1 MATKLTFGF
10 AKTAEEN
17 KKEENENNVSVNEI
31 EIKDKKIESV
41 ADIFR
46 SDIEEMVKESE
57 EENSVMDDSSKEK
70 DIAVLKE
77 NFLSHEG
84 EVFET
89 KEVELEKLD
98 LGFLKDKTKNQE
110 KKEEEKN
117 TTSEKSEEVEM
128 KEEVDLVE
136 IQKDNIDLELE
147 QKNNLTSLK
156 EEIKE
161 NNEATEDLIDFKKLN
176 LIVEKI
182 EKYDHAKQVR
192 EYEGLS
198 NRKKNLDNSIFVLN
212 IQKQQLEKEIQK
224 LQKEIFDETG
234 IDNIEEFAAYVL
246 KSIQENEELLAKYQ
260 KEINQKEQEVNAF
273 KEELEKLEQ

>member
-57 EENSVMDDSSKEK
+57 DAGDGMEDSSKEK
-70 DIAVLKE
+70 DIAILKE

-84 EVFET
+84 DVFET

-110 KKEEEKN
+110 EKEEEKN
-117 TTSEKSEEVEM
+117 ITSEKKEVEM
-128 KEEVDLVE
+128 KEEVNLVE

-161 NNEATEDLIDFKKLN
+161 NNEATEDLIDLKKLN

>member
-110 KKEEEKN
+110 EKEEN

-128 KEEVDLVE
+128 KEEVDLEE
-136 IQKDNIDLELE
+136 IQKDNIELESE
-147 QKNNLTSLK
+147 QKNNLASLK

-161 NNEATEDLIDFKKLN
+161 NNVAAEDLIDFKKLN
-176 LIVEKI
+176 LIIEEI
-182 EKYDHAKQVR
+182 EKYDHARQVR

>member
-110 KKEEEKN
+110 KKEEN

-136 IQKDNIDLELE
+136 IQKDNIELESE
-147 QKNNLTSLK
+147 QKNNLASLK

-161 NNEATEDLIDFKKLN
+161 NNEVAEDLIDFKKLN
-176 LIVEKI
+176 LIIEEI
-182 EKYDHAKQVR
+182 EKYDHARQVR

-246 KSIQENEELLAKYQ
+246 KSIQGNNELLAKYQ
-260 KEINQKEQEVNAF
+260 EEIDKKEQEVNAF